1 METLIAKIMQLTLNV
16 LMTYVHVSS
25 FTQMNI
31 KEIKFTYYR
40 HTFCFVPNYQFT
52 CRQYVYFTLPN
63 QFEFLESYTANI
75 YCQFTAVLLSKGGT
89 VPPMTVHCQW
99 RYDYR
104 HFLVT
109 IQLMTVGIT
118 LSSCNWLSCK
128 NLYEAPLMIVIGL

>member
-1 METLIAKIMQLTLNV
+1 MNLSNEDFINTLDTPFSP
-16 LMTYVHVSS
+16 H
-25 FTQMNI
+25 
-31 KEIKFTYYR
+31 
-40 HTFCFVPNYQFT
+40 
-52 CRQYVYFTLPN
+52 
-63 QFEFLESYTANI
+63 TANI

-118 LSSCNWLSCK
+118 LSSCN
-128 NLYEAPLMIVIGL
+128 